1 MMNQGGVK
9 ASIGVHMQPF
19 SWHNAK
25 GIAGDMAAVTV
36 TKQRPEPYLPG
47 GFSLL
52 FCTRAKKQMKIREIR
67 PEKEKDAKGIH
78 WLPHL

>member
-9 ASIGVHMQPF
+9 ASIGVNMNPF
-19 SWHNAK
+19 FWHNARDWW
-25 GIAGDMAAVTV
+25 GHGSSDCHQAAASRTPP
-36 TKQRPEPYLPG
+36 TGAALCCPAPG
-47 GFSLL
+47 Q
-52 FCTRAKKQMKIREIR
+52 KMMKIREIR